1 MLVGPLVKQAQDQLT
16 AVMVLT
22 QFLEVLQVLVAEA
35 AAVINFQVIVDI
47 LVERVALVVE
57 QEKMKQIQLPQEP
70 QTKVLLVERVLVAQ
84 QVVVVAVRVL

>member
-57 QEKMKQIQLPQEP
+57 QEKMKQIQRRQEP
-70 QTKVLLVERVLVAQ
+70 QTKVVLVERVLVAQ